1 MTPRGGR
8 ADARKAGKHRSMRED
23 PRSLS
28 DQLLE
33 DAEDMLRGLQ
43 ALQQEV
49 RSLLADVSQSG
60 KGPHTW
66 TREPGPAAV

>member
-1 MTPRGGR
+1 
-8 ADARKAGKHRSMRED
+8 MRED